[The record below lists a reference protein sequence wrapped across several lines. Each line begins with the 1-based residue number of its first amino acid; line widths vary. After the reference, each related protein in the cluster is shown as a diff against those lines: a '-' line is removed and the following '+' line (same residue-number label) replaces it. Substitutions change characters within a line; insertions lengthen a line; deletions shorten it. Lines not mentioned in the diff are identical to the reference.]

1 MPVLGL
7 ETRAWG
13 LGLDVYEQKNK
24 SSDIKVKSLSDVL
37 GETFGDLFEE
47 IKTYFSPSEA
57 ATTEPGPQEYYIP
70 EKTNMNDIDTELKKY
85 FSTTS
90 PIRMEYYIEDT
101 SSSPTVEVG
110 DTSSSPTV
118 EVGETYS
125 PQKMEGI
132 NEPKGGGDVVFTK
145 SFVELMG
152 ESEGTVDHQGSE
164 GQFTYAYGIL
174 PATATSLG
182 LDPANYSNRK
192 QFAEAVY
199 GAMYKNAKTT
209 YADVY
214 KGMTDSEKK
223 ATLSLNINLGRLPD
237 GIVTALSGNTKDFNA
252 AGDTLKE
259 VVHYTAKQDNAAG
272 TMIKGVMYASKGL
285 SKRRAE
291 EFNTLMAGQ
300 TGFSEVTRIEVEGT
314 KAAPIFV
321 WKDDGGNEVKRF
333 ASSKTLSPDNSMTA
347 IDIQ

>member
-1 MPVLGL
+1 MPALREESKLLGI
-7 ETRAWG
+7 A
-13 LGLDVYEQKNK
+13 LDTMELNK
-24 SSDIKVKSLSDVL
+24 SLEVKTISDVL
-37 GETFGDLFEE
+37 GETFVDLFSE
-47 IKTYFSPSEA
+47 IKNYFSPSEA
-57 ATTEPGPQEYYIP
+57 TTKEPGAQEYYIP
-70 EKTNMNDIDTELKKY
+70 EKNKMDDLNIQLQEY
-85 FSTTS
+85 FSPS
-90 PIRMEYYIEDT
+90 NPIRMEYYIEDPDVYKQRIKKEGQAT
-101 SSSPTVEVG
+101 TEQPPVEVV
-110 DTSSSPTV
+110 D
-118 EVGETYS
+118 TYS
-125 PQKMEGI
+125 PQKMKGI

-152 ESEGTVDHQGSE
+152 QSEGTVDHQGSE
-164 GQFTYAYGIL
+164 GQFTYAYGVL

-237 GIVTALSGNTKDFNA
+237 GVVTALSGNTKDFNA
-252 AGDTLKE
+252 AGDALKE

-314 KAAPIFV
+314 KAAPVFV
-321 WKDDGGNEVKRF
+321 WKDVGGNEVKRF
-333 ASSKTLSPDNSMTA
+333 ASSKTLSPDNSMAA
-347 IDIQ
+347 IDL